1 MSDKPAETGLSKPDF
16 KEVRYSLRDL
26 LQEVQAEREGSTLGQ
41 EIVDQ
46 SEITKLFKGKKKV
59 SRGKQGE

>member
-1 MSDKPAETGLSKPDF
+1 MSDTPAETQLNQPDF
-16 KEVRYSLRDL
+16 KEVRYSLSEL

-59 SRGKQGE
+59 SRGKKGK